1 MHAGPRRVKPD
12 YNQPPMVA
20 LVDRLYPPRLAI
32 TPVREEFRAYA
43 VEFTSVQFRMALW
56 LALLTYAVF
65 GIWDG
70 FGQTGGV
77 ETTRFRYL
85 IACPIM
91 ALFAAGSRLSLAR
104 AYRTQYL
111 HAAATCT
118 LVLIFVQMILIDR
131 ELPFKIATGNAALN
145 YSLAIFFGCALLPCL
160 LLDALFFSLIA
171 VMLHAALVTFFSPAD
186 LLINSFYVFHTVVA
200 MTIGAFVGYW
210 REWFL
215 RSGFLN
221 PPLLIRAGARGANSS
236 RGRIFISYRRSD
248 SDAIAGRIR
257 DRLALQF
264 GDGSVFM
271 DIDNIPPGVDFRTHI
286 RSALAEADAA
296 VVVIG
301 TDWLDAEHGGHRR
314 IDDPEDPVRT
324 ELEAALT
331 RNIPVI
337 PVLVRGAKMPSRADL
352 PGSLGELSFRNA
364 ADVDSGKDF
373 HLHMERVIR
382 SLERALDPS
391 AATPIF
397 SRSTERRLESD
408 W

>member
-1 MHAGPRRVKPD
+1 MSPL
-12 YNQPPMVA
+12 VA
-20 LVDRLYPPRLAI
+20 LVDRLFPPRLAI
-32 TPVREEFRAYA
+32 ARVRGEFRAYA

-56 LALLTYAVF
+56 LALLTWVVF

-70 FGQTGGV
+70 FGQTGGML
-77 ETTRFRYL
+77 TTRFRYL
-85 IACPIM
+85 VACPIM
-91 ALFAAGSRLSLAR
+91 ALFAAGSRFGIAR
-104 AYRTQYL
+104 AYRTHYL
-111 HAAATCT
+111 HAAATCS
-118 LVLIFVQMILIDR
+118 LALIFVQMILIDH

-171 VMLHAALVTFFSPAD
+171 VVLHVALVTFFSTAG

-200 MTIGAFVGYW
+200 MTIGTSVGYW

-221 PPLLIRAGARGANSS
+221 QPRLIRAGARGSVSS
-236 RGRIFISYRRSD
+236 RAKIFISYRRSD

-264 GDGSVFM
+264 GEDSVFM

-286 RSALAEADAA
+286 RSALTEADAA

-301 TDWLDAEHGGHRR
+301 TEWLAPKSDGHRR
-314 IDDPEDPVRT
+314 IDDPEDPVRA
-324 ELEAALT
+324 ELEAALA
-331 RNIPVI
+331 RSMPVI
-337 PVLVRGAKMPSRADL
+337 PVLVRGATMPSRAEL
-352 PGSLGELSFRNA
+352 PTSLGELSFRNA

-391 AATPIF
+391 APAPIF
-397 SRSTERRLESD
+397 SRATERGLGPDS
-408 W
+408 

>member
-1 MHAGPRRVKPD
+1 MS
-12 YNQPPMVA
+12 QLVA
-20 LVDRLYPPRLAI
+20 LVDRLFPPRRAI
-32 TPVREEFRAYA
+32 APVRQEFQAYT
-43 VEFTSVQFRMALW
+43 VEFTSGQFRMALW
-56 LALLTYAVF
+56 LALLTWVVF

-70 FGQTGGV
+70 FGETGGV
-77 ETTRFRYL
+77 DSTRFRYL
-85 IACPIM
+85 VACPIM
-91 ALFAAGSRLSLAR
+91 ALFAVGTRFGIAR
-104 AYRTQYL
+104 AYRTRYM
-111 HAAATCT
+111 HAAATCS
-118 LVLIFVQMILIDR
+118 LVLIFVQLILIDR

-160 LLDALFFSLIA
+160 LLDAVFFSLVA
-171 VMLHAALVTFFSPAD
+171 VALHIALVTFFSTAG
-186 LLINSFYVFHTVVA
+186 LLINTFYVFHTIVA
-200 MTIGAFVGYW
+200 MTIGTFVGYW

-221 PPLLIRAGARGANSS
+221 PPLLIRTGARGAGSS
-236 RGRIFISYRRSD
+236 RGKIFISYRRSD

-296 VVVIG
+296 IVVIG
-301 TDWLDAEHGGHRR
+301 TEWLGQEQNGPRR

-331 RNIPVI
+331 RNMPVI

-382 SLERALDPS
+382 SLERALDP
-391 AATPIF
+391 AAAAPIF
-397 SRSTERRLESD
+397 SRPTERRSGSD

>member
-1 MHAGPRRVKPD
+1 MSRL
-12 YNQPPMVA
+12 VA

-32 TPVREEFRAYA
+32 TPVRGEFQAYA

-56 LALLTYAVF
+56 LALLTWAAF

-70 FGQTGGV
+70 FGQTGGMA
-77 ETTRFRYL
+77 TTRFRYL
-85 IACPIM
+85 VACPIM
-91 ALFAAGSRLSLAR
+91 ALLAAGTRFDIAR
-104 AYRTQYL
+104 TYRTRYL
-111 HAAATCT
+111 HTAATCS

-160 LLDALFFSLIA
+160 LLDAFFFSLIA
-171 VMLHAALVTFFSPAD
+171 VVLHVALVTFFSTAGP
-186 LLINSFYVFHTVVA
+186 LINSFYVFHTVVA
-200 MTIGAFVGYW
+200 MTIGTFVGYW

-221 PPLLIRAGARGANSS
+221 QPRLIRAAAHGAVSS
-236 RGRIFISYRRSD
+236 RAKIFISYRRSD

-264 GDGSVFM
+264 GEDSVFM

-286 RSALAEADAA
+286 RSALAQADAA

-301 TDWLDAEHGGHRR
+301 TEWLGLENGGHRR
-314 IDDPEDPVRT
+314 IDNPDDPVRT

-331 RNIPVI
+331 RNMPVI
-337 PVLVRGAKMPSRADL
+337 PVLVRGARMPSQSDL
-352 PGSLGELSFRNA
+352 PASLGELSFRNA

-382 SLERALDPS
+382 SLERGLDPS
-391 AATPIF
+391 AAPPIF
-397 SRSTERRLESD
+397 ARAPERGLGVN
-408 W
+408 